1 MRMPVGARA
10 MRLLQTG
17 DDADG
22 EVALAGQRANG
33 GGDGP
38 GGDAGDL
45 AEQAA
50 AVETVGA

>member
-1 MRMPVGARA
+1 MRMPIGARA
-10 MRLLQTG
+10 MRLQTG

-22 EVALAGQRANG
+22 GDAFTGQRANG
-33 GGDGP
+33 GGDGR

-50 AVETVGA
+50 AAETAGT